1 MNRDAWRALKNN
13 LFFTSEDVA
22 FQFGI
27 TRASAHVFCSRQVK
41 NGTFLRLK
49 KDFYI
54 LGERLPYLERQEFF
68 TIANYLQVPSYISCT
83 TALVYH
89 GLTTQAPRGWY
100 ESVALKRSIRYDIRD
115 AAFSYFKLKKD
126 CYFGFTKIG
135 SFFVAEK
142 EKAYLDACHLCAHGR
157 YSLDWSALDMGKLD
171 HDRLETLMAPF
182 PKRTRTL
189 VKERTKVKSVP
200 LQGRGTTNA

>member
-1 MNRDAWRALKNN
+1 MNRDAWRALKKN
-13 LFFTSEDVA
+13 LFFTTEDVA
-22 FQFGI
+22 FQFDI
-27 TRASAHVFCSRQVK
+27 TRASAQVFCSRQVK
-41 NGTFLRLK
+41 NGAFVRLK
-49 KDFYI
+49 KDFYL
-54 LGERLPYLERQEFF
+54 LGERLSYLEQQEFF

-142 EKAYLDACHLCAHGR
+142 EKAYLDACHLCAHGG
-157 YSLDWSALDMGKLD
+157 YSLDWSALDMGRLD

-182 PKRTRTL
+182 PKRTRTF
-189 VKERTKVKSVP
+189 VRERTKTKGG
-200 LQGRGTTNA
+200 QGRGTTYA